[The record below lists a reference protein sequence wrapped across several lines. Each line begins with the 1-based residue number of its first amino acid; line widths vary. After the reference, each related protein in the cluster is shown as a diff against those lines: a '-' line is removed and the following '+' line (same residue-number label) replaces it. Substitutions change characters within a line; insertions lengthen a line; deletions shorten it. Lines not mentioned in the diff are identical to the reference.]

1 MPIKLSSLLSRNKK
15 IVISSLFWGI
25 LSTVLFWSA
34 PFFADDYG
42 YLCSWTREF
51 AENPSI
57 SGIPFDELEE
67 QLYFRFHY
75 DTFRL
80 GNLVFMVL
88 CLLPKWI
95 LGLLSGII
103 VTLILI
109 LSSKIAKTADSYLPV
124 ILIAAYS
131 YLNMAGWNILLSS
144 DFVFN
149 YFWATLLMI
158 ACIWIFTDNGTGFP
172 KWLVGLAGVVTGL
185 WHEGFSAPLICG
197 LLISGVPALSKKRN
211 PFSKKQLIMIGS
223 LSAGLLLLLCVP
235 GMWTRLSSFDTSGRN
250 PAFLLAYGLKPFIPL
265 CALIISSKT
274 IRNILFQK
282 SGSYLQTL
290 LLIAT
295 GITGGCSVIAV
306 IIGYSSF
313 PWQFFPVIVPSAIGL
328 TAVLGRILPSG
339 SRYREFYS
347 WSGFTASSV
356 LGIIIIIGSIDNF
369 KISRLY
375 RYAVDTFAE
384 NHYDA
389 IFLPVA
395 LPSEKPLSQFTPSL
409 YSLFWDEWSNE
420 CINYYANPS
429 EPDYRLRVVSDKLRS
444 ISIPAATDKQDNT
457 VYRVNGL
464 HVIKLGDD
472 FDMKS
477 PRKAEAVILT
487 GAGKTSKTV
496 KAAVVPFISEKD
508 NARYGQIVLYPT
520 INQLIPRS
528 FDSDYD
534 ITGIVFQ

>member
-1 MPIKLSSLLSRNKK
+1 MPIKLSSFVSRNKQ

-42 YLCSWTREF
+42 YLCSWTSNF
-51 AENPSI
+51 AEHPSI
-57 SGIPFDELEE
+57 SDIPFNELGK
-67 QLYFRFHY
+67 QLSFRFHY

-80 GNLVFMVL
+80 GNLVFMLL

-103 VTLILI
+103 VTLTLI
-109 LSSKIAKTADSYLPV
+109 LSSRIAKTGNSYLPV
-124 ILIAAYS
+124 IFIAVYS

-149 YFWATLLMI
+149 YFWPSLLMI

-172 KWLVGLAGVVTGL
+172 KWLVGLTGLVTGL

-197 LLISGVPALSKKRN
+197 LLISGVPALSKKSN

-235 GMWTRLSSFDTSGRN
+235 GMWTRLSSFDTNGRN
-250 PAFLLAYGLKPFIPL
+250 PVFLLAYGLKPFLPL
-265 CALIISSKT
+265 LALIVFSKT
-274 IRNILFQK
+274 IRNILFQN
-282 SGSYLQTL
+282 SYNYLQTL
-290 LLIAT
+290 LLITT
-295 GITGGCSVIAV
+295 GIAGGCSIIAI

-313 PWQFFPVIVPSAIGL
+313 PWQFFPVIIPSAIAM
-328 TAVLGRILPSG
+328 TAVLKKILPVG
-339 SRYREFYS
+339 KLYRGFYA
-347 WSGFTASSV
+347 WTGITAASV
-356 LGIIIIIGSIDNF
+356 LGIILTVGSIDNF

-375 RYAVDTFAE
+375 RYAVNAFAD

-389 IFLPVA
+389 IFLPVT
-395 LPSEKPLSQFTPSL
+395 LPAEKPLSQFTPSL
-409 YSLFWDEWSNE
+409 YSLFWDDWSNE

-429 EPDYRLRVVSDKLRS
+429 EPDFRLRVVSDKLRF
-444 ISIPAATDKQDNT
+444 ISIPAATDQHNYP

-464 HVIKLGDD
+464 YVIKLKDN

-477 PRKAEAVILT
+477 PRKAEAKILT
-487 GAGKTSKTV
+487 GRGKTPKTV
-496 KAAVVPFISEKD
+496 KATVVPFFSEKD

-520 INQLIPRS
+520 VNQLIPRS
-528 FDSDYD
+528 LSSDYVITD
-534 ITGIVFQ
+534 IYIQ

>member
-1 MPIKLSSLLSRNKK
+1 MPIKQSSLLSRNKK

-57 SGIPFDELEE
+57 SGIPFDELGE

-103 VTLILI
+103 VTLTLI

-158 ACIWIFTDNGTGFP
+158 ACIWIFTDNATGFP
-172 KWLVGLAGVVTGL
+172 KWLVGLAGLVTGL

-235 GMWTRLSSFDTSGRN
+235 GMWTRLSSFDTNGRN
-250 PAFLLAYGLKPFIPL
+250 PVFLLVYGLKPFIPL
-265 CALIISSKT
+265 CALIVSGKT

-295 GITGGCSVIAV
+295 GIAGGCSIIAI

-328 TAVLGRILPSG
+328 TAVLRRILPSG
-339 SRYREFYS
+339 SRYHKFYT
-347 WSGFTASSV
+347 WSGFTAASV

-395 LPSEKPLSQFTPSL
+395 LPFEKPLSQFTPSL
-409 YSLFWDEWSNE
+409 YPLFWDEWSNE

-444 ISIPAATDKQDNT
+444 ISIPAATDQQDNK

-464 HVIKLGDD
+464 HVIKLEDD

-477 PRKAEAVILT
+477 PRKAEALIFT
-487 GAGKTSKTV
+487 GGGKTPKTV

-520 INQLIPRS
+520 VNQLIPHS
-528 FDSDYD
+528 YSSEYAITD
-534 ITGIVFQ
+534 IYIQ

>member
-1 MPIKLSSLLSRNKK
+1 MPIKLSSFVSRNKQ

-42 YLCSWTREF
+42 YLCSWTSNF
-51 AENPSI
+51 AEHPSI
-57 SGIPFDELEE
+57 SDIPFNELGK
-67 QLYFRFHY
+67 QLAFRFHY

-80 GNLVFMVL
+80 GNLVFMLL

-103 VTLILI
+103 VTLTLI
-109 LSSKIAKTADSYLPV
+109 LSSRIAKTGNSYLPV
-124 ILIAAYS
+124 IFIAVYS

-149 YFWATLLMI
+149 YFWASLLMI

-172 KWLVGLAGVVTGL
+172 KWLVGLTGLVTGL

-197 LLISGVPALSKKRN
+197 LLISGVPAMLKKRI
-211 PFSKKQLIMIGS
+211 PYSKKQMVMIGS

-250 PAFLLAYGLKPFIPL
+250 PVFLLAYGLKPFIPL
-265 CALIISSKT
+265 CALIVSGKT

-282 SGSYLQTL
+282 SGSYIQTL

-295 GITGGCSVIAV
+295 GIAGGCSIIAI

-313 PWQFFPVIVPSAIGL
+313 PWQFFPVIAPSAIGL
-328 TAVLGRILPSG
+328 TAVLRRILPSG
-339 SRYREFYS
+339 SRYRKFYTC
-347 WSGFTASSV
+347 SGFTAASV

-369 KISRLY
+369 KISKQY

-384 NHYDA
+384 NHYDT

-409 YSLFWDEWSNE
+409 YPLFWDEWSNE

-444 ISIPAATDKQDNT
+444 ISIPATTDQQDNT
-457 VYRVNGL
+457 AYRVNGL
-464 HVIKLGDD
+464 YVIKLKDD

-477 PRKAEAVILT
+477 PRKAEARILT
-487 GAGKTSKTV
+487 GGGKTPKTV

-520 INQLIPRS
+520 VNQLIPRS
-528 FDSDYD
+528 LSSDYVITD
-534 ITGIVFQ
+534 IYIQ